1 MAIIVAAR
9 HAEFTHIADTCWTA
23 HRAVGCYYLM
33 AIAWLG
39 NPPSKK
45 KKPEQFGFWA
55 ELELSQPKKI
65 KEYRHVTHQLHH
77 LQRLSSN
84 ILQVQLQIPT
94 PVPVFPEPGSEVS
107 TNTVIESFKSLKG
120 VYLLKR
126 YTCQLF
132 RGETNGSTTSTFQHD
147 TLIRSAHLTI
157 LDAASSAHSEYLELY
172 HHQVPVALWKWFPF
186 REVESWWKDEMGILK

>member
-45 KKPEQFGFWA
+45 KSRNNLGF
-55 ELELSQPKKI
+55 ELNWNYPNQKKSKNIDMWYINYIIFKGII
-65 KEYRHVTHQLHH
+65 KYITSTTSNTHPCSGFC
-77 LQRLSSN
+77 QRTWIWGLD
-84 ILQVQLQIPT
+84 QLQ
-94 PVPVFPEPGSEVS
+94 
-107 TNTVIESFKSLKG
+107 VIESFKSLKG

-132 RGETNGSTTSTFQHD
+132 RRGNKWFNNFHISTWHSDQISTFNY
-147 TLIRSAHLTI
+147 TWCCKLSAQRVLG
-157 LDAASSAHSEYLELY
+157 AVSPPSASGI
-172 HHQVPVALWKWFPF
+172 V
-186 REVESWWKDEMGILK
+186 EVIPI